1 MFSSEPDKSDYL
13 DTQGHKGCSFK
24 NKIYFARGETKN
36 MRYIQG
42 SSFKLPLSVISR
54 DVQICFILATIELIV
69 AVIAQEMLLY
79 WMTAST

>member
-1 MFSSEPDKSDYL
+1 
-13 DTQGHKGCSFK
+13 
-24 NKIYFARGETKN
+24 